1 MKKKTKTNTKK
12 TTNRGRPPKKFV
24 SKKPQI
30 KRDRPGRPKKHE
42 KITLPQIPE
51 NKENKIKDIIIWV
64 LFIISF
70 LVFGFSVYISQKEKI
85 NLFFN
90 NKNSEAKTEQPIVEQ
105 PIIEQ
110 PIVEENIILEEP
122 VEQTPIIQ
130 DQKYSILQ
138 QIYWAFQLSNFDEL
152 YNYTDNSLKQSSVFK
167 TYFSRNR
174 LQRFIDNID
183 NQKINIE
190 LIRIDEEQSKIS
202 YKLTYSIK
210 DIQFIEERETTF
222 TNRNNEQKIVKIMCI
237 TKGCSTMPFFNPGK
251 YF

>member
-30 KRDRPGRPKKHE
+30 KRDKPGRPKKHE
-42 KITLPQIPE
+42 KIILPQIPE
-51 NKENKIKDIIIWV
+51 NKENKIKDIIIWI

-90 NKNSEAKTEQPIVEQ
+90 NKNSETKTQEIIVE
-105 PIIEQ
+105 EQ
-110 PIVEENIILEEP
+110 PIVEENIVAEEL
-122 VEQTPIIQ
+122 VEPTPIIQ
-130 DQKYSILQ
+130 DQRYSILQ
-138 QIYWAFQLSNFDEL
+138 QIYWAFQSSNFDEL

-183 NQKINIE
+183 NQSINIE
-190 LIRIDEEQSKIS
+190 LIGIDEEQSKIS

-210 DIQFIEERETTF
+210 NELFIEERETTF
-222 TNRNNEQKIVKIMCI
+222 VIRNNEQKIVKIMCI